1 MEEKKFVKNNKVND
15 NKKGNKNSSIGPL
28 KYNLSDQLDKLFPQY
43 KPSKKK
49 EENNK
54 WKHY

>member
-1 MEEKKFVKNNKVND
+1 MEEKKINKKKKENNKNTSGD
-15 NKKGNKNSSIGPL
+15 ISL

-49 EENNK
+49 EEK
-54 WKHY
+54 E